1 MANAIS
7 WPGLPPVSVGV
18 TLSSADNGAWKKI
31 HEAPADGS
39 GVLVGRLRAV
49 SDDTAGVSLLAARNI
64 GGTYY
69 RIGCVTVPAGAG
81 NSAGVAWKDLLA
93 DLNLGESLALAP
105 SEGLFVMPVTN
116 VTAAKTIWLHLEGA
130 PL

>member
-1 MANAIS
+1 MASHPAFPS
-7 WPGLPPVSVGV
+7 TPPVSTGV
-18 TLSSADNGAWKKI
+18 TITSVDNGAWKQI
-31 HEAPADGS
+31 FDCPADGS

-49 SDDTAGVSLLAARNI
+49 SDDTVGVSLVAARNI

-81 NSAGVAWKDLLA
+81 NSSGVAWKDLLA

-105 SEGLFVMPVTN
+105 SEGLYVMPVTN
-116 VTAAKTIWLHLEGA
+116 VTAAKTLWLHLEGA

>member
-1 MANAIS
+1 MAS
-7 WPGLPPVSVGV
+7 HPSFPTTPPVSSGV
-18 TLSSADNGAWKKI
+18 TLTSADNAAWKKI
-31 HEAPADGS
+31 LEAPSGGS

-49 SDDTAGVSLLAARNI
+49 SDDTAGVSLVAARNI
-64 GGTYY
+64 GGTYC

-93 DLNLGESLALAP
+93 DLNLGESMALAP
-105 SEGLFVMPVTN
+105 SEGLYVMPLTDI
-116 VTAAKTIWLHLEGA
+116 TAAKTLWLHLEGA

>member
-1 MANAIS
+1 MASHPAF
-7 WPGLPPVSVGV
+7 PTTPPVSAGV
-18 TLSSADNGAWKKI
+18 TLSSADNGAWKQI
-31 HEAPADGS
+31 LEAPADGS

-49 SDDTAGVSLLAARNI
+49 SDDTAGVSLIAARNI
-64 GGTYY
+64 GGVYY
-69 RIGCVTVPAGAG
+69 RIGCATVPAGAG

-105 SEGLFVMPVTN
+105 SEGLYVMPLTAI
-116 VTAAKTIWLHLEGA
+116 TAAKTIWLHLEGA

>member
-1 MANAIS
+1 MANEIS
-7 WPGLPPVSVGV
+7 WPSIPPISVGLAL
-18 TLSSADNGAWKKI
+18 TSADNGAWKKF
-31 HEAPADGS
+31 HEAPANGN
-39 GVLVGRLRAV
+39 GILLGRLRAV
-49 SDDTAGVSLLAARNI
+49 SDDTAGVSLVAARNI

-105 SEGLFVMPVTN
+105 SEGLYVMPVTN
-116 VTAAKTIWLHLEGA
+116 VTAAKTLWLHLEGA

>member
-1 MANAIS
+1 MANEIT
-7 WPGLPPVSVGV
+7 WPGTPPVSVGLAV
-18 TLSSADNGAWKKI
+18 TSADNGAWKKFYDS
-31 HEAPADGS
+31 PAG
-39 GVLVGRLRAV
+39 GNGTLLGCVRAV

-69 RIGCVTVPAGAG
+69 PIGCVTIPAGAG

-105 SEGLFVMPVTN
+105 SEGLYVKPVTN

>member
-1 MANAIS
+1 MASHPAFPS
-7 WPGLPPVSVGV
+7 TPPVSAGV
-18 TLSSADNGAWKKI
+18 TLSSADNGAWKQI
-31 HEAPADGS
+31 LEAPADGS

-49 SDDTAGVSLLAARNI
+49 SDDTAGVSLIAARNI

-69 RIGCVTVPAGAG
+69 RIGCATVPAGAG

-93 DLNLGESLALAP
+93 DLNLGESLALTP
-105 SEGLFVMPVTN
+105 SEGLFVMPITN
-116 VTAAKTIWLHLEGA
+116 ITAAKTIWLHLEGA

>member
-1 MANAIS
+1 MASHPAFPS
-7 WPGLPPVSVGV
+7 TPPVSAGV
-18 TLSSADNGAWKKI
+18 TLTSADNGVWKQVFSC
-31 HEAPADGS
+31 PAGGS
-39 GVLVGRLRAV
+39 GTLVGRLRAV
-49 SDDTAGVSLLAARNI
+49 SDDTAGVSLIAARNI
-64 GGTYY
+64 GGIYY

-81 NSAGVAWKDLLA
+81 NSAAVAWKDLLA

-105 SEGLFVMPVTN
+105 SESLCVMPVTN

>member
-1 MANAIS
+1 MASHPAFPS
-7 WPGLPPVSVGV
+7 TPPVSAGV
-18 TLSSADNGAWKKI
+18 TITSADNGLWKQLYGC
-31 HEAPADGS
+31 PADGS

-49 SDDTAGVSLLAARNI
+49 SDDTAGVSLIAARNI

-105 SEGLFVMPVTN
+105 SEGLYVMPVTN
-116 VTAAKTIWLHLEGA
+116 VTAAKTLWLHLEGA